1 MTAFFTSDHHFGHKR
16 IIELAKRPFTS
27 VDEMDEYMIVRW
39 NDRVKPGD
47 TIYHV
52 GDFAFTDHDPYLR
65 RLNGQKFL
73 VPGNH
78 DHSNRVKK
86 ATGWEGR
93 QDDGYHPP
101 RRDDGGALPLRH
113 ARLVALPPRR
123 DPPLRPQP
131 RQPAGRLPEL
141 RRRRRLLGFRASFD
155 RGDQG
160 PAGTFAGPGRAGP
173 SPTESNAMT
182 AYDAML
188 TAMRSKIENNLLQA
202 FALTC
207 TTATAPS
214 GGALTAEEMLAS
226 IRQARYASSS
236 RRLYRVSISFLG
248 LCVGDHDRAPVPASK
263 NRSRRI
269 HKKLVKSFGGEFR
282 QKPATYRINDTIYA
296 HPAFRSQ
303 LEAKRE
309 ANRVRLQSAYQNAIL
324 QQTWL

>member
-1 MTAFFTSDHHFGHKR
+1 
-16 IIELAKRPFTS
+16 
-27 VDEMDEYMIVRW
+27 
-39 NDRVKPGD
+39 
-47 TIYHV
+47 
-52 GDFAFTDHDPYLR
+52 
-65 RLNGQKFL
+65 
-73 VPGNH
+73 
-78 DHSNRVKK
+78 
-86 ATGWEGR
+86 
-93 QDDGYHPP
+93 
-101 RRDDGGALPLRH
+101 
-113 ARLVALPPRR
+113 
-123 DPPLRPQP
+123 
-131 RQPAGRLPEL
+131 
-141 RRRRRLLGFRASFD
+141 
-155 RGDQG
+155 
-160 PAGTFAGPGRAGP
+160 
-173 SPTESNAMT
+173 MT

-248 LCVGDHDRAPVPASK
+248 LCAGDHDRAPVPSEQEPLEAHPQEAGQEL
-263 NRSRRI
+263 RRR
-269 HKKLVKSFGGEFR
+269 VPAE
-282 QKPATYRINDTIYA
+282 PATYRINDTIYA